1 MPPDATL
8 RPGLLV
14 DVRVVLAGG
23 AAHVGAA
30 AGPRGALVLGL
41 PSDLLDEA
49 ATQTAAAA
57 LGGADALVV
66 DAATPFAA
74 AGGGYPGCRR
84 ALDGTWTATRAVAR
98 AAWLDRP
105 GSGAL
110 VLLAPEPRA
119 GLHAEAA
126 RAGLES
132 LARTLAIEWARHG
145 VRTAAILPGD
155 GADPDTVAGLACFLV
170 SPAGAYVSGAVLRP
184 GRPPGALGA
193 PGAAR

>member
-30 AGPRGALVLGL
+30 AGPLGAVVLGL
-41 PSDLLDEA
+41 PSDLLDEP
-49 ATQTAAAA
+49 ATEAAAAA

-66 DAATPFAA
+66 DGATPFAA

-105 GSGAL
+105 GTSGAL
-110 VLLAPEPRA
+110 VLLAPAPGA
-119 GLHAEAA
+119 GAHAEAA

-145 VRTAAILPGD
+145 VRTAAILPAD
-155 GADPDTVAGLACFLV
+155 GADPETVAGLACFLA

-184 GRPPGALGA
+184 GRPPGTGG
-193 PGAAR
+193 PAR